1 MSTEPKRFGP
11 PAPEP
16 EIRGI
21 DRFLTFGALAL
32 AALSVICFFVII
44 IGTAVGMKQAD
55 FTHGLW
61 PVVGVFPFWGLPIA
75 FGMIVVLLIMS
86 FARRGRAA
94 RRS

>member
-1 MSTEPKRFGP
+1 MSTRP

-21 DRFLTFGALAL
+21 DRFLTFGALTL

-44 IGTAVGMKQAD
+44 IATAVGMKQAD
-55 FTHGLW
+55 FTHGAW

-86 FARRGRAA
+86 FVRRGRAA

>member
-1 MSTEPKRFGP
+1 MSTRP

-16 EIRGI
+16 EIRPI
-21 DRFLTFGALAL
+21 DRYLTFGALTL
-32 AALSVICFFVII
+32 AALSVVCFFAII

-55 FTHGLW
+55 FAHGAW

-75 FGMIVVLLIMS
+75 FVLIIALLIMS
-86 FARRGRAA
+86 SVRRGRAA

>member
-1 MSTEPKRFGP
+1 MSTRP

-16 EIRGI
+16 EIRPI
-21 DRFLTFGALAL
+21 DRYLTFGALTL
-32 AALSVICFFVII
+32 AALSVVCFFAII

-55 FTHGLW
+55 FAHGAW

-75 FGMIVVLLIMS
+75 FVMIIALLIMS
-86 FARRGRAA
+86 SVRRGRAA

>member
-1 MSTEPKRFGP
+1 MSTRP

-32 AALSVICFFVII
+32 AALSVICFFAII

-55 FTHGLW
+55 FAHGAW
-61 PVVGVFPFWGLPIA
+61 PIVGVFPFWGLPIA

-86 FARRGRAA
+86 FVRRGRAA
-94 RRS
+94 RGS

>member
-1 MSTEPKRFGP
+1 MSTRQ

-16 EIRGI
+16 EIRRI
-21 DRFLTFGALAL
+21 DRFLTFGALTL

-44 IGTAVGMKQAD
+44 IATAVGMKQAD
-55 FTHGLW
+55 FTHGAW

-75 FGMIVVLLIMS
+75 FVMIVVLLIMS